1 MDSVAR
7 IESCLDYL
15 FLGAP
20 ARLFY
25 TAHFCSGLWV
35 QLYLIRLGGRQS
47 TMQNF
52 DGSDAK
58 FRASG
63 SVRTLRN

>member
-7 IESCLDYL
+7 IEGCLDHL

-25 TAHFCSGLWV
+25 TAHFCSGLLV
-35 QLYLIRLGGRQS
+35 PTIF
-47 TMQNF
+47 NK
-52 DGSDAK
+52 A
-58 FRASG
+58 
-63 SVRTLRN
+63 